1 MEGITIIKAST
12 LPDHVHMY
20 VSISPKE
27 NVSKVVERI
36 KGKSK
41 PFLSGRQSQEG
52 RGLSQL
58 NL

>member
-41 PFLSGRQSQEG
+41 PFLSGHQ
-52 RGLSQL
+52 
-58 NL
+58 